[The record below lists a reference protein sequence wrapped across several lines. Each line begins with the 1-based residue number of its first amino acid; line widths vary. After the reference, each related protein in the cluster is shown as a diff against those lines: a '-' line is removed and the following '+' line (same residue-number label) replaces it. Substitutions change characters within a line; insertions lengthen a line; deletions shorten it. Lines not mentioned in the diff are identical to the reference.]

1 MYYVYLLKSEKDN
14 KLYIGFTN
22 DLKNRVRQHNQGLS
36 KSTKTRG
43 PFKLVYYEAY
53 LAEKDAKNREKML
66 KRFSG
71 SYNHLRKRIKHSL
84 IVSK

>member
-1 MYYVYLLKSEKDN
+1 MYYVYLLRSEKDD
-14 KLYIGFTN
+14 KLYIGFTS
-22 DLKNRVRQHNQGLS
+22 DLKNRIKQHNQGLS
-36 KSTKTRG
+36 KSTKSRG

-53 LAEKDAKNREKML
+53 LAKKDAKNREKML

-71 SYNHLRKRIKHSL
+71 SYNHLRKRVENSL